1 MAIPADEVRPDEG
14 RPDDTSPADEARP
27 DDTRP
32 ENARSR
38 LRRRLRANRGLLLA
52 ALIAAAAYA
61 LAIVGALLV
70 RDAEGIDQVNGFVE
84 LLSGSSGASISGLGI
99 KLGFA
104 YAVGAASA
112 VNPCGFAMLPA
123 YLGLYVSGGNQDQER
138 SRPAR
143 LLARAIMVGLSV
155 SVGFIALFGAVGLI
169 LGLGSQAIIV
179 SALPYVGLAVGI
191 LLVGAGAYL
200 AGGGKIYTSLA
211 QRAAARIGDPG
222 QSNIPG
228 YALFGVSYGL
238 ASLSCTLPLFLA
250 VLGVGAGL
258 ASSWLETVGQ
268 FLLYAAGMST
278 VIMAL
283 TLGMAV
289 ARTILVRWL
298 RKALP
303 YVGVVGAWLMVV
315 AGVYIV
321 FYWLTLGDLL

>member
-1 MAIPADEVRPDEG
+1 MTTPTESPIQSVPLLDRLPVR
-14 RPDDTSPADEARP
+14 
-27 DDTRP
+27 
-32 ENARSR
+32 
-38 LRRRLRANRGLLLA
+38 RGV
-52 ALIAAAAYA
+52 LIAVGIAAVAYA
-61 LAIVGALLV
+61 IALVGALFA
-70 RDAEGIDQVNGFVE
+70 RNATGIDGVNRFVE
-84 LLSGSSGASISGLGI
+84 LLSGSSGAGISNVGI

-123 YLGLYVSGGNQDQER
+123 YLGLYVSGGNQDQDR
-138 SRPAR
+138 RQPVRLVSRAV
-143 LLARAIMVGLSV
+143 MVGLSV
-155 SVGFIALFGAVGLI
+155 SIGFVALFGAVGLI
-169 LGLGSQAIIV
+169 LAFGSQAV
-179 SALPYVGLAVGI
+179 VVAALPWVGLAIGI
-191 LLVGAGAYL
+191 LLIGAGAYM

-222 QSNIPG
+222 QLNVPG

-258 ASSWLETVGQ
+258 SSGFLDTLGQ
-268 FLLYAAGMST
+268 FLLYAAGMGS

-289 ARTILVRWL
+289 ARSVLVRWM
-298 RKALP
+298 RAALP

-315 AGVYIV
+315 AGTYIV

>member
-1 MAIPADEVRPDEG
+1 MATPVNSTNPASTLSERI
-14 RPDDTSPADEARP
+14 SAR
-27 DDTRP
+27 
-32 ENARSR
+32 
-38 LRRRLRANRGLLLA
+38 RGILIA
-52 ALIAAAAYA
+52 VAIAAAAYA
-61 LAIVGALLV
+61 VAILGALSV
-70 RDAEGIDQVNGFVE
+70 RNATGIDGVNRFVE
-84 LLSGSSGASISGLGI
+84 LLSGSSGSSISNVGI

-123 YLGLYVSGGNQDQER
+123 YLGLYVSGGNREQDRRQPIR
-138 SRPAR
+138 LVSRAV
-143 LLARAIMVGLSV
+143 MVGLSV
-155 SVGFIALFGAVGLI
+155 SVGFVALFGAVGLI
-169 LGLGSQAIIV
+169 LAFGSQAV
-179 SALPYVGLAVGI
+179 VVAALPWVGLAVGI
-191 LLVGAGAYL
+191 LLIGAGAYM

-222 QSNIPG
+222 QLNVPG

-258 ASSWLETVGQ
+258 SSGFLETLGQ
-268 FLLYAAGMST
+268 FLLYAAGMGS

-289 ARTILVRWL
+289 ARSVLVRWM
-298 RKALP
+298 RAALP

-315 AGVYIV
+315 AGTYIV

>member
-1 MAIPADEVRPDEG
+1 MATPLNSTNPESTLWERI
-14 RPDDTSPADEARP
+14 SAR
-27 DDTRP
+27 
-32 ENARSR
+32 
-38 LRRRLRANRGLLLA
+38 RGI
-52 ALIAAAAYA
+52 LIAIAIAVVAYA
-61 LAIVGALLV
+61 VAILGALSV
-70 RDAEGIDQVNGFVE
+70 RNATGIDGVNRFVE
-84 LLSGSSGASISGLGI
+84 LLSGSSGAGISNVGI

-123 YLGLYVSGGNQDQER
+123 YLGLYVSGGNREQDRRQPIR
-138 SRPAR
+138 LVSRAV
-143 LLARAIMVGLSV
+143 MVGLSV
-155 SVGFIALFGAVGLI
+155 SVGFVALFGAVGLI
-169 LGLGSQAIIV
+169 LAFGSQAV
-179 SALPYVGLAVGI
+179 VVAALPYVGLAVGV
-191 LLVGAGAYL
+191 LLIGAGAYM

-222 QSNIPG
+222 QLNVPG

-258 ASSWLETVGQ
+258 SSGFLETLGQ
-268 FLLYAAGMST
+268 FLLYAAGMGS

-289 ARTILVRWL
+289 ARTVLIRWM
-298 RKALP
+298 RAILP

-315 AGVYIV
+315 AGTYIV

>member
-1 MAIPADEVRPDEG
+1 MAIPANSA
-14 RPDDTSPADEARP
+14 DTAPSLLDLISAR
-27 DDTRP
+27 
-32 ENARSR
+32 
-38 LRRRLRANRGLLLA
+38 RGI
-52 ALIAAAAYA
+52 LIAVGIAVIAYA
-61 LAIVGALLV
+61 IALVGALFA
-70 RDAEGIDQVNGFVE
+70 RNATGIDGVNRFVE
-84 LLSGSSGASISGLGI
+84 LLSGSSGAGISNVGI

-123 YLGLYVSGGNQDQER
+123 YLGLYVSGGNQDQDR
-138 SRPAR
+138 RQPVRLVSRAV
-143 LLARAIMVGLSV
+143 MVGLSV
-155 SVGFIALFGAVGLI
+155 SIGFVALFGAVGLV
-169 LGLGSQAIIV
+169 LAFGSQAV
-179 SALPYVGLAVGI
+179 VVAALPWVGLAVGV
-191 LLVGAGAYL
+191 LLIGAGAYM

-211 QRAAARIGDPG
+211 QRAASRIGDPS
-222 QSNIPG
+222 QLNVPG

-258 ASSWLETVGQ
+258 SSGFLDTLGQ
-268 FLLYAAGMST
+268 FLLYAAGMGS

-289 ARTILVRWL
+289 ARSVLIRWM
-298 RKALP
+298 RAALP

-315 AGVYIV
+315 AGTYIV

>member
-1 MAIPADEVRPDEG
+1 MATPVNSTNPASTLSERI
-14 RPDDTSPADEARP
+14 SAR
-27 DDTRP
+27 
-32 ENARSR
+32 
-38 LRRRLRANRGLLLA
+38 RGI
-52 ALIAAAAYA
+52 LIAIAIAVVAYA
-61 LAIVGALLV
+61 VAILGALSV
-70 RDAEGIDQVNGFVE
+70 RNATGIDGVNRFVE
-84 LLSGSSGASISGLGI
+84 LLSGSSGAGISNVGI

-123 YLGLYVSGGNQDQER
+123 YLGLYVSGGNREQDRRQPIR
-138 SRPAR
+138 LVSRAV
-143 LLARAIMVGLSV
+143 MVGLSV
-155 SVGFIALFGAVGLI
+155 SVGFVALFGAVGLI
-169 LGLGSQAIIV
+169 LAFGSQAV
-179 SALPYVGLAVGI
+179 VVAALPYVGLAVGV
-191 LLVGAGAYL
+191 LLIGAGAYM

-222 QSNIPG
+222 QLNVPG

-258 ASSWLETVGQ
+258 SSGFLETLGQ
-268 FLLYAAGMST
+268 FLLYAAGMGS

-289 ARTILVRWL
+289 ARTVLIRWM
-298 RKALP
+298 RAILP

-315 AGVYIV
+315 AGTYIV

>member
-1 MAIPADEVRPDEG
+1 MAIPANSAETAPSLLDRV
-14 RPDDTSPADEARP
+14 SAR
-27 DDTRP
+27 
-32 ENARSR
+32 
-38 LRRRLRANRGLLLA
+38 RGILVA
-52 ALIAAAAYA
+52 VGIAVIAYA
-61 LAIVGALLV
+61 IALVGALFA
-70 RDAEGIDQVNGFVE
+70 RNATGIDGVNRFVE
-84 LLSGSSGASISGLGI
+84 LLSGSSGAGISNVGI

-123 YLGLYVSGGNQDQER
+123 YLGLYVSGGNQDQDR
-138 SRPAR
+138 RQPIRLVSRAV
-143 LLARAIMVGLSV
+143 MVGLSV
-155 SVGFIALFGAVGLI
+155 SIGFVALFGAVGLI
-169 LGLGSQAIIV
+169 LAFGSQAV
-179 SALPYVGLAVGI
+179 VVAALPWVGLAVGV
-191 LLVGAGAYL
+191 LLIGAGAYM

-222 QSNIPG
+222 QLNVPG

-258 ASSWLETVGQ
+258 SSGFLDTLSQ
-268 FLLYAAGMST
+268 FLLYAAGMGS

-289 ARTILVRWL
+289 ARSVLIRWM
-298 RKALP
+298 RAALP

-315 AGVYIV
+315 AGTYIV

>member
-1 MAIPADEVRPDEG
+1 MTTPAK
-14 RPDDTSPADEARP
+14 SS
-27 DDTRP
+27 TRSVP
-32 ENARSR
+32 FLDRLPVSR
-38 LRRRLRANRGLLLA
+38 NILLA
-52 ALIAAAAYA
+52 TVIAAIAYSI
-61 LAIVGALLV
+61 AIVGALLL
-70 RDAEGIDQVNGFVE
+70 RNSEGIDGVNRFVE
-84 LLSGSSGASISGLGI
+84 LLSGSSGAGISNVGI

-123 YLGLYVSGGNQDQER
+123 YLGLYVSGGYQDQDR
-138 SRPAR
+138 RQPIR
-143 LLARAIMVGLSV
+143 LLGRAVMVGLSV
-155 SVGFIALFGAVGLI
+155 SVGFVALFGAVGLI
-169 LGLGSQAIIV
+169 LGLGSQAV
-179 SALPYVGLAVGI
+179 VVAALPWVGLAIGI
-191 LLVGAGAYL
+191 LLIGAGAYM

-222 QSNIPG
+222 QLNVPG

-258 ASSWLETVGQ
+258 SSGFLETLGQ
-268 FLLYAAGMST
+268 FLLYAAGMGS

-289 ARTILVRWL
+289 ARTVLIRWM
-298 RKALP
+298 RAALP

-315 AGVYIV
+315 AGAYIV

>member
-1 MAIPADEVRPDEG
+1 MATPVNSTNPASTLSERI
-14 RPDDTSPADEARP
+14 SAR
-27 DDTRP
+27 
-32 ENARSR
+32 
-38 LRRRLRANRGLLLA
+38 RGI
-52 ALIAAAAYA
+52 LIAIAIAVVAYA
-61 LAIVGALLV
+61 VAILGALSV
-70 RDAEGIDQVNGFVE
+70 RNATGIDGVNRFVE
-84 LLSGSSGASISGLGI
+84 LLSGSSGAGISNVGI

-123 YLGLYVSGGNQDQER
+123 YLGLYVSGGSQDEDRRQPVR
-138 SRPAR
+138 LVSRAV
-143 LLARAIMVGLSV
+143 MVGLSV
-155 SVGFIALFGAVGLI
+155 SVGFVALFGAVGLI
-169 LGLGSQAIIV
+169 LAFGSQAV
-179 SALPYVGLAVGI
+179 VVAALPYVGLAVGV
-191 LLVGAGAYL
+191 LLIGAGAYM

-222 QSNIPG
+222 QLNIPG

-258 ASSWLETVGQ
+258 SSGFLETLGQ
-268 FLLYAAGMST
+268 FLLYAAGMGS

-289 ARTILVRWL
+289 ARTVLIRWM
-298 RKALP
+298 RAILP

-315 AGVYIV
+315 AGTYIV